1 LAFLDEDDPL
11 EPDSPA
17 PPRRAGSSRQRQIVV
32 RRLFGVAIVVG
43 LLILILLG
51 FKGCLDARKERG
63 FENYVSDLSS
73 IASESQQLS
82 KDFFGKLDDPKG
94 SELQLEAQIAA
105 DRGTA
110 EGLLQRLEGLDT
122 PDALKDAQSEMT
134 LAFELRRDGISG
146 TADQIQKAAGKEG
159 GEDAVEQI
167 AGFMRYFLASD
178 VLYARAADAMN
189 SELEA
194 EGIGETVPGSVF
206 LPEPNDQWLDEGE
219 LGSTLAGVAGAS
231 GDVAPGV
238 HGMGLVQTEV
248 SPGGVV
254 LTDGGT
260 ASVSGGGPFELIVQA
275 QNQGESEETDVEVTY
290 EMSGGSYSSEGSA
303 TIPTI
308 EAGATEEAKLAIEDE
323 PPSGEELELTVSVT
337 PVPGEEV
344 ADNNE
349 ATYTVTFD

>member
-1 LAFLDEDDPL
+1 MDFLDEDDPL
-11 EPDSPA
+11 EPDSPVSS
-17 PPRRAGSSRQRQIVV
+17 RRAGSSRQRQIVV
-32 RRLFGVAIVVG
+32 RRLFGVAVLVG
-43 LLILILLG
+43 VLILLLLG

-63 FENYVSDLSS
+63 FENYVSDLT
-73 IASESQQLS
+73 AVANESQQLS
-82 KDFFGKLDDPKG
+82 EEFFKKLEDPEG

-110 EGLLQRLEGLDT
+110 EGLLKRLEALDT
-122 PDALKDAQSEMT
+122 PDALKDAQGEMQ

-146 TADQIQKAAGKEG
+146 TAEQIQNASSKEG
-159 GEDAVEQI
+159 GDDAVKQI

-189 SELEA
+189 TELEA
-194 EGIGETVPGSVF
+194 EGIGEQVPASVF

-231 GDVAPGV
+231 GDIAPGV

-254 LTDGGT
+254 LTDGAAAT
-260 ASVSGGGPFELIVQA
+260 VSGSGPFELLVQA
-275 QNQGESEETDVEVTY
+275 QNQGENEESDVEVTF
-290 EMSGGSYSSEGSA
+290 ELSGGSYSSEGSA
-303 TIPTI
+303 AIPTI
-308 EAGATEEAKLAIEDE
+308 EAGVTEEATLAIEDE

-344 ADNNE
+344 SDNNE
-349 ATYTVTFD
+349 ATYTVTFG